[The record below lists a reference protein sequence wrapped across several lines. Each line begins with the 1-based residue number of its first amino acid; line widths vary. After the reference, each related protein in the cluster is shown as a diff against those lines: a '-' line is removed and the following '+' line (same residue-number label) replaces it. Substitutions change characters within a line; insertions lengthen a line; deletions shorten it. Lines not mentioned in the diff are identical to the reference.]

1 MYEHCGW
8 TELEWQK
15 YIDAPIAELI
25 KWEDTLRDTMRS
37 LKDSHVGNLPG
48 SDHVI
53 DELGRALETL
63 QFFIAR
69 RLSDA
74 V

>member
-8 TELEWQK
+8 TENEWQK
-15 YIDAPIAELI
+15 FIAAPIAELLQ
-25 KWEDTLRDTMRS
+25 WEDTLRDTIRS
-37 LKDSHVGNLPG
+37 LKLPHTMDLPG

-63 QFFIAR
+63 QFHIER